1 MTAGAPSAEG
11 RVRPFGVALKLLISF
26 GLIAAI
32 TWKVGPA
39 ALAGTL
45 RQLDPAILGLAL
57 VLTVGFLLGRA
68 WKWQI
73 LARSTVPGLTFRQAT
88 VSLLGGMGLGMITP
102 GRAGE
107 FSRVA
112 FMPEGDRA
120 RLLGVFAVDRGID
133 LLTIALFGCLA
144 LPLLGYELY
153 FAVSA
158 GICAAGVAA
167 LYVAPRTQRLLET
180 IAKRLPF
187 QRYSLR
193 MLTSLEGLDPRR
205 VTATLIASVVATL
218 VGYAQFYV
226 LLRPYADLPVAAVVV
241 TFSVMILSNLVPITI
256 GGLGVREALSVLI
269 LRRYGVADAVAV
281 NAAFLSYLTNT
292 VLPGVVGSFLIPR
305 ARIAPEPHAS

>member
-1 MTAGAPSAEG
+1 MTANSAPGEG
-11 RVRPFGVALKLLISF
+11 RPRPINVALKLLISAA
-26 GLIAAI
+26 LIGAI
-32 TWKVGPA
+32 AWKVGPA
-39 ALAGTL
+39 ALAATL
-45 RQLDPAILGLAL
+45 RRLDPAILALAL

-68 WKWQI
+68 WKWMI
-73 LARSTVPGLTFRQAT
+73 LARSTVPALTFREAT

-112 FMPEGDRA
+112 FMPDGDRA

-133 LLTIALFGCLA
+133 LLTIALFGCVA
-144 LPLLGYELY
+144 LPFLGYPLY
-153 FAVSA
+153 FEVSA
-158 GICAAGVAA
+158 SLCAAGIAA
-167 LYVAPRTQRLLET
+167 LYLAPRAQGTLE
-180 IAKRLPF
+180 AVARHLPW

-193 MLTSLEGLDPRR
+193 MLASLEGLDHRR
-205 VTATLIASVVATL
+205 VTGTLVASIVATL

-292 VLPGVVGSFLIPR
+292 VLPGVIGSFLIPR
-305 ARIAPEPHAS
+305 ARIAPQPHAS